1 MVDLFV
7 EYLEIF
13 MDCAYIVYNF
23 AFNKT
28 RTAMRIKSI
37 ISLLI
42 ACMVFGHPALSMN
55 SRDNDEQT
63 KTYTVPITIIKRTSI
78 LHRGN
83 NIAPISAYYQSGYV
97 VLDFFETCECAIIT
111 ILNASTN
118 ACVDYIVDICDNS
131 VFVDMSDIC
140 LNYTGE
146 FEINILTESG
156 EIYWGEFTL

>member
-55 SRDNDEQT
+55 SMDNDEQT

-97 VLDFFETCECAIIT
+97 VLDF
-111 ILNASTN
+111 LKLAS
-118 ACVDYIVDICDNS
+118 V
-131 VFVDMSDIC
+131 
-140 LNYTGE
+140 L
-146 FEINILTESG
+146 
-156 EIYWGEFTL
+156 